1 MFVGLKI
8 KRNVNN
14 LVNAQQ
20 NKQPKDEKKK
30 KDERKD
36 NPREGIVNKLTKL
49 FDTYLEDCVYFVRRK
64 IK

>member
-30 KDERKD
+30 KKMKEKT
-36 NPREGIVNKLTKL
+36 I
-49 FDTYLEDCVYFVRRK
+49 LEK
-64 IK
+64 ESLIN

>member
-30 KDERKD
+30 KR
-36 NPREGIVNKLTKL
+36 
-49 FDTYLEDCVYFVRRK
+49 
-64 IK
+64 